1 MIKEFFER
9 VHYEGYTHT
18 ELEQAAGGGGGGG
31 KSNPIGGVAS
41 SISDAWEDTKD
52 FSTKAAG
59 DVGDWAKDPESWKSV
74 ATAGLY
80 NGGKFVYDMA
90 HPDIPDSPT
99 SSAQASTNLGGGLST
114 GGSPLLKEEDKK
126 PKIITK
132 KKKGT
137 RGLQIPT
144 TTPTVNTTTT
154 PTVNTTAGT
163 GIQI

>member
-31 KSNPIGGVAS
+31 KSNPVKGITS

-52 FSTKAAG
+52 FATKAAG
-59 DVGDWAKDPESWKSV
+59 DTV
-74 ATAGLY
+74 
-80 NGGKFVYDMA
+80 KFVERIPKTFDK
-90 HPDIPDSPT
+90 PDFPDAPAA
-99 SSAQASTNLGGGLST
+99 AQASTTLGGGLST

>member
-31 KSNPIGGVAS
+31 KSNPVGGVTS

-52 FSTKAAG
+52 FATKAAG
-59 DVGDWAKDPESWKSV
+59 DVGDTLS
-74 ATAGLY
+74 TAGKDIV
-80 NGGKFVYDMA
+80 KFVERIPKTFDK
-90 HPDIPDSPT
+90 PDFPDAPAA
-99 SSAQASTNLGGGLST
+99 AQASTTLGGGLST
-114 GGSPLLKEEDKK
+114 GGSPLLKEEEKK
-126 PKIITK
+126 PKLITK